1 MVTPT
6 DDRALSYLALGDSYT
21 IGEGIAA
28 PDAWPRQ
35 LARTLRED
43 GIALSDPRVIATT
56 GWTCDELSAAIDAAA
71 PANDQDFVSLLI
83 GVNDQYRGVALDVF
97 RPCFARLLER
107 AIGFARGRAGRVLV
121 LSIPDW
127 GVTPFAGAS
136 GRATTQIAAEL
147 DAFNGAA
154 RAACAT
160 RDVAFVDI
168 TPLSRERGAQ
178 PAMLA
183 ADGLHPSAAMHALWA
198 QMAVPVA
205 RRLLS
210 A

>member
-1 MVTPT
+1 
-6 DDRALSYLALGDSYT
+6 
-21 IGEGIAA
+21 
-28 PDAWPRQ
+28 
-35 LARTLRED
+35 
-43 GIALSDPRVIATT
+43 
-56 GWTCDELSAAIDAAA
+56 
-71 PANDQDFVSLLI
+71 
-83 GVNDQYRGVALDVF
+83 
-97 RPCFARLLER
+97 
-107 AIGFARGRAGRVLV
+107 VLV

-136 GRATTQIAAEL
+136 GRAATQIAAEL